1 MNRAGGLAPSVLD
14 TLEFPLALE
23 LVAEY
28 AAGPLGAARVRAR
41 RPLMDGALVR
51 DALAQVAELAAIVLA
66 DEGLRGEPVP
76 DVSATLDLLGVAG
89 SVLEGPALVELGQAI
104 AAARAVDATL
114 ARLATDAPRTAALR
128 VPLPPKAIDQRL
140 RESLGPDGEVLD
152 GASKELARARR
163 GVRETRERLVARL
176 EALLAAVDPADRAAD
191 TAVTVRNGRY
201 VIPVRATAR
210 SRVGGIVHD
219 ASATRSTVF
228 VEPPEVIELGN
239 DLRDREAEEQREVLR
254 VLRGLTDLARPH
266 RDVLA
271 GVVEMAVAFDD
282 LCARARYAAAVNG
295 FAPAVDD
302 GPLAIRQ
309 GRHPLLIAGETV
321 VVPFDLTLAPD
332 EWTVLIS
339 GPNTGGKTVLMK
351 AVGLLGL
358 LAQAGVVP
366 PVGPGTRLPLFTRVF
381 ADIGDRQSIAA
392 SLSTFSAH
400 ARALAEVL
408 ESAGP
413 GTLVLLDEIGGGTD
427 PAEGG
432 ALAAAVLRT
441 LTRRR
446 AVTLATTHLGALK
459 RLASE
464 TTGIVNASLQF
475 DAETLTPTYRFVK
488 GVPGRSYGLAIARRL
503 GLPPEVLAEAERAVP
518 AADRALDA
526 LLADVEARGREV
538 AQREAEV
545 AAEREAL
552 ARERGLVDERGDAI
566 AERERALRARE
577 RALDADARQQARAY
591 LLEARKQ
598 VEAALGRARAAVDEA
613 TAREARRLVESA
625 IAETKIAEEG
635 TGTGEGGP
643 RTVAVGDRARVGAGA
658 AGVVREVRDDGT
670 VVLETGN
677 VRLVVPT
684 AELHVLDGPGAG
696 DRGGHAAPAGGRAGL
711 GGRRGTSTAPPAV
724 VEHASSE
731 VDLRGLRADEVD
743 DVLPRALD
751 AAVLADLPYL
761 RIIHGKGTGAL
772 RDRVR
777 ELLAA
782 DPRVAHAAL
791 APANQGGTGVTV
803 AELR

>member
-1 MNRAGGLAPSVLD
+1 
-14 TLEFPLALE
+14 
-23 LVAEY
+23 
-28 AAGPLGAARVRAR
+28 
-41 RPLMDGALVR
+41 
-51 DALAQVAELAAIVLA
+51 
-66 DEGLRGEPVP
+66 
-76 DVSATLDLLGVAG
+76 
-89 SVLEGPALVELGQAI
+89 
-104 AAARAVDATL
+104 
-114 ARLATDAPRTAALR
+114 
-128 VPLPPKAIDQRL
+128 
-140 RESLGPDGEVLD
+140 
-152 GASKELARARR
+152 
-163 GVRETRERLVARL
+163 
-176 EALLAAVDPADRAAD
+176 
-191 TAVTVRNGRY
+191 VRNGRY

-239 DLRDREAEEQREVLR
+239 DLRAREAEEQREVLR

-266 RDVLA
+266 RETIA
-271 GVVEMAVAFDD
+271 GAVEMAVAFDD

-295 FAPAVDD
+295 FAPAVGD

-309 GRHPLLIAGETV
+309 GRHPLLVAGTTV
-321 VVPFDLTLAPD
+321 VVPFDLVLASD
-332 EWTVLIS
+332 EWTVLVS

-351 AVGLLGL
+351 AVGLLSL

-366 PVGPGTRLPLFTRVF
+366 PVGPGTTLPLFTRAF

-400 ARALAEVL
+400 ARALVEVL
-408 ESAGP
+408 EEAGP
-413 GTLVLLDEIGGGTD
+413 GSLVLLDEVGGGTD

-503 GLPPEVLAEAERAVP
+503 GLPATVLAEAEAEVP
-518 AADRALDA
+518 HRERALDA
-526 LLADVEARGREV
+526 LLAEVEARGREL
-538 AQREAEV
+538 ARREEEI

-552 ARERGLVDERGDAI
+552 ARERGVVDQRGDAVD
-566 AERERALRARE
+566 ERERALRARE
-577 RALDADARQQARAY
+577 RALDGAAREQARAY

-598 VEAALGRARAAVDEA
+598 VEAALARARAAVDEA

-625 IAETKIAEEG
+625 IAETAI
-635 TGTGEGGP
+635 GEGGTGKGEG
-643 RTVAVGDRARVGAGA
+643 RAGSVAVGDRARVGAGA
-658 AGVVREVRDDGT
+658 VGVVREVRDDGT
-670 VVLETGN
+670 VVLEVSGM
-677 VRLVVPT
+677 RLVVPIEDVRTGDPAT
-684 AELHVLDGPGAG
+684 ADDRARHVTG
-696 DRGGHAAPAGGRAGL
+696 DATGGRSGHAAPAGGRAGL
-711 GGRRGTSTAPPAV
+711 GGRRGVPTAPSV
-724 VEHASSE
+724 VGQANTE
-731 VDLRGLRADEVD
+731 VDLRGLRVDEAD
-743 DVLPRALD
+743 DVLLRALD

-761 RIIHGKGTGAL
+761 RVIHGKGTGAL

-777 ELLAA
+777 DLLAA
-782 DPRVAHAAL
+782 DPRVTRAAS

-803 AELR
+803 AELA

>member
-1 MNRAGGLAPSVLD
+1 MNRAGGVTPSVLD

-23 LVAEY
+23 LVAAH

-41 RPLMDGALVR
+41 RPLTDAAVVR
-51 DALAQVAELAAIVLA
+51 DALAQVAELAAYLLT
-66 DEGLRGEPVP
+66 DESLRGEPVP
-76 DVSATLDLLGVAG
+76 DIAATMELLGVPG
-89 SVLEGPALVELGQAI
+89 SVLEGPALVELGQAL
-104 AAARAVDATL
+104 AAVRAVDTAL
-114 ARLATDAPRTAALR
+114 ARLAADAPRTAALR
-128 VPLPPKAIDQRL
+128 APVPPRTIDQRL
-140 RESLGPDGEVLD
+140 RESLGPEGEVLD
-152 GASKELARARR
+152 SASRELARARR
-163 GVRETRERLVARL
+163 AVRETRERLVTRL
-176 EALLAAVDPADRAAD
+176 EAILGGVDPADRAAD
-191 TAVTVRNGRY
+191 SAVTVRNGRY

-239 DLRDREAEEQREVLR
+239 DLRAREAEEQREVLR

-266 RDVLA
+266 RDTIVGA
-271 GVVEMAVAFDD
+271 VEMAVAFDD

-295 FAPAVDD
+295 FAPTVGD

-309 GRHPLLIAGETV
+309 GRHPLLLAGDAV
-321 VVPFDLTLAPD
+321 VVPFDLVLAPD
-332 EWTVLIS
+332 EWTVLVS

-366 PVGPGTRLPLFTRVF
+366 PVGPGTALPLFTRVF

-408 ESAGP
+408 EHAGS

-441 LTRRR
+441 LTRRH

-503 GLPPEVLAEAERAVP
+503 GLPAPVLAEAEREVP
-518 AADRALDA
+518 DTDRALDA
-526 LLADVEARGREV
+526 LLAEVEARGREL
-538 AQREAEV
+538 AQREAEL
-545 AAEREAL
+545 AAERDAL
-552 ARERGLVDERGDAI
+552 ARERGRVDERGDAV
-566 AERERALRARE
+566 AERERAVRARE
-577 RALDADARQQARAY
+577 RGLDAAAREQTRGY

-625 IAETKIAEEG
+625 IAETKIGEEG
-635 TGTGEGGP
+635 RGKGEGGA
-643 RTVAVGDRARVGAGA
+643 RTVSVGDRARVGAGA
-658 AGVVREVRDDGT
+658 VGVVREVREDGT
-670 VVLETGN
+670 VVLETGS
-677 VRLVVPT
+677 VRLVVPVT
-684 AELHVLDGPGAG
+684 ELDVVEAG
-696 DRGGHAAPAGGRAGL
+696 EATGVPRRPPSPAWPPAGAARPTRTPDAM
-711 GGRRGTSTAPPAV
+711 TEAV
-724 VEHASSE
+724 TSE

-743 DVLPRALD
+743 DVLLRALD

-761 RIIHGKGTGAL
+761 RVIHGKGTGAL

-777 ELLAA
+777 ALLTA

-791 APANQGGTGVTV
+791 APANQGGTGVTI